1 MNSTTE
7 ILGYSQLHCENQA
20 NENFHPHLQRDA
32 QVGEIHYDTKH
43 YLHKEEE
50 EEEEDNKNKESVSN
64 KGLALL
70 SNELKQARILI
81 AESEKELSSLFQDYL
96 DLLGA
101 ESEIVDDGDGALS
114 TFVRR
119 KNEGKSYDAVV
130 LDTHL
135 KGKRGLEVAKKMR
148 EKDSSQKIILVTT
161 SMKEQLPKEE
171 LQSSAIGDKDILVMP
186 FELSSLSRLLIN
198 ANS

>member
-1 MNSTTE
+1 MNTTTE
-7 ILGYSQLHCENQA
+7 ILGSSQLHCENQA
-20 NENFHPHLQRDA
+20 NENFHSHLQREA
-32 QVGEIHYDTKH
+32 QVGEAQHDTNH
-43 YLHKEEE
+43 SLHKEQ
-50 EEEEDNKNKESVSN
+50 DNENKESVSN
-64 KGLALL
+64 KGLAQP
-70 SNELKQARILI
+70 SIELKQARVLI

-101 ESEIVDDGDGALS
+101 ESEIVDDGDRALS
-114 TFVRR
+114 TFVQR
-119 KNEGKSYDAVV
+119 KNEGKRYDAVV

-135 KGKRGLEVAKKMR
+135 KGKRGIEVAKKMR

-161 SMKEQLPKEE
+161 STKEQLPKEE

-198 ANS
+198 A

>member
-1 MNSTTE
+1 MNTTTE
-7 ILGYSQLHCENQA
+7 ISGCSQLHSENQA
-20 NENFHPHLQRDA
+20 NETFHPHLQREA
-32 QVGEIHYDTKH
+32 QVGETHHYTKH
-43 YLHKEEE
+43 DLHKEE
-50 EEEEDNKNKESVSN
+50 DNENKESVSN
-64 KGLALL
+64 KGLAQL
-70 SNELKQARILI
+70 SIELKQARILI

-119 KNEGKSYDAVV
+119 KNEGKRYDAVV

-161 SMKEQLPKEE
+161 STKEQLPKEE

-198 ANS
+198 AYFIK

>member
-1 MNSTTE
+1 MKKTMK
-7 ILGYSQLHCENQA
+7 I
-20 NENFHPHLQRDA
+20 R
-32 QVGEIHYDTKH
+32 
-43 YLHKEEE
+43 
-50 EEEEDNKNKESVSN
+50 SVSN
-64 KGLALL
+64 KGLVQL
-70 SNELKQARILI
+70 SIELKQARILI

-114 TFVRR
+114 TFLRR
-119 KNEGKSYDAVV
+119 KNEGKRYDAVV

-161 SMKEQLPKEE
+161 SMKEQSPKEE
-171 LQSSAIGDKDILVMP
+171 LQSIAIGDKDILVMP
-186 FELSSLSRLLIN
+186 FELSSLSRSLIN
-198 ANS
+198 A